1 MRFYENPLKTS
12 ENRLP
17 QRSYYIPENDGGYL
31 LLNGTWRF
39 HYYSKDVDL
48 EENITVWDEIDV
60 PSCWQARGYEN
71 PNYTNVNFPYP
82 VDPPYVPDD
91 NPCGVYEREF
101 EITNTD
107 NNTYFVFEGVASS
120 GVLYINGKYVG
131 FTTGNHLQSEFDITD
146 FVVKGTNTVRVV
158 VRKWACTSYLEDQDF
173 FRFNGI
179 FRDVYILS
187 RPKGHIVD
195 IDITTADNNIVVKF
209 DGKAK
214 ITLFDGDKILDTK
227 EADGDAVFTVE
238 NPVLW
243 NAELP
248 YLYTLKFES
257 CGEVITQKVGFR
269 TIEISDKY
277 ELLINGVSVKLQGVN
292 HHDTHP
298 TNGWTMTDEEILV
311 DLHLMKKLN
320 INCIRTSHYPP
331 TPKFLNYC
339 DELGFYVVLET
350 DIESHGFVHRLGSGD
365 KHPGYDVESLDWPC
379 QKPEWKNEHVERMVR
394 AVERDK
400 NHASIIMWS
409 TGNESGHGVNH
420 EAMIDW
426 VRERDDTRLVHC
438 EDASRK
444 SDSKSHPEYFNERYH
459 ADVYSRMYLSVD
471 DCINY
476 CENAERKQPLY
487 LCEYAHAM
495 GNGPGDVYDYWLVA
509 DKYSKFIGGCIWE
522 WADHT
527 VIEDGVSKYGGDWET
542 ELTHDSN
549 FCCDGMVFPDRSLK
563 AGSLEVKKAYQP
575 IRVSLEDGKLR
586 VWNRFSFKSL
596 SEYTLNY
603 QLVCD
608 EKVLESKKTVLNTK
622 ANEVTYIDL
631 DFEIPSECQYG
642 CYINAQLVDAE
653 GYELAVSQVELDV
666 PVTKLDTISHLA
678 ALEETE
684 KDIIA
689 KGENF
694 EYVFS
699 KHYGTFTSIKV
710 NGVEQLASKMI
721 LSVFRAPTDNERT
734 VKAHW
739 IKTGKSLSEN
749 LDYTFNKIYSSE
761 VVRGSIVTKGSLA
774 GVSVKPFMYF
784 TQTIII
790 AKDGTIEFD
799 IKANINERTYWLQRF
814 GYEFTLNDADAKF
827 KYFGKGPGE
836 TYNDLN
842 NYACYGMW
850 DSTASNEYVPYI
862 KPQEHGNH
870 FGVRYLEFNEGFKVV
885 ADTPFECNVSQYST
899 RDLYT
904 TKHAA
909 ELVKDGF
916 THVRIDYKNSGIG
929 SNSCGPKLMEKY
941 QLNEKEINFNF
952 KIKL

>member
-17 QRSYYIPENDGGYL
+17 QRSYYIPENKGGYL

-48 EENITVWDEIDV
+48 EENITSWDEIDV

-71 PNYTNVNFPYP
+71 PNYTNVNFPFP
-82 VDPPYVPDD
+82 VDVPYVPDD

-101 EITNTD
+101 EID
-107 NNTYFVFEGVASS
+107 NVDNKTYFVFEGVSS
-120 GVLYINGKYVG
+120 VGVLYINGKYVG

-158 VRKWACTSYLEDQDF
+158 VHKWACTSYLEDQDF

-187 RPKGHIVD
+187 RPKDHIVD

-214 ITLFDGDKILDTK
+214 VTLLDGEKELDVK
-227 EADGDAVFTVE
+227 DADGDAVFTVE
-238 NPVLW
+238 SPVLW
-243 NAELP
+243 NAEEP
-248 YLYTLKFES
+248 YLYTLRFETN
-257 CGEVITQKVGFR
+257 GEVITQKVGFR

-277 ELLINGVSVKLQGVN
+277 ELLINGVPVKLQGVN

-298 TNGWTMTDEEILV
+298 TNGWTMSDDDILV
-311 DLHLMKKLN
+311 DLRLMKKLN

-331 TPKFLNYC
+331 APKFLNFC
-339 DELGFYVVLET
+339 DEMGFYVVLET
-350 DIESHGFVHRLGSGD
+350 DIESHGFVHRLGTAE
-365 KHPGYDVESLDWPC
+365 KHPGYDVESFDWPC

-426 VRERDDTRLVHC
+426 VRERDNTRLVHC

-444 SDSKSHPEYFNERYH
+444 SVRKGFPQYFNERYH
-459 ADVYSRMYLSVD
+459 ADVYSRMYLSVQ
-471 DCINY
+471 DCTDY
-476 CENAERKQPLY
+476 CENAEYKQPLY

-495 GNGPGDVYDYWLVA
+495 GNGPGDVYDYWIVA
-509 DKYSKFIGGCIWE
+509 DKYPKFIGGCVWE

-563 AGSLEVKKAYQP
+563 AGSLEIKKAYQP
-575 IRVSLEDGKLR
+575 IRVSIEDGKLR

-596 SEYTLNY
+596 SEFKLKY

-608 EKVLESKKTVLNTK
+608 GTVLNSKETVLDTA
-622 ANEVTYIDL
+622 ANEVSYIDI
-631 DFEIPSECQYG
+631 DFDIPEKCKYG
-642 CYINAQLVDAE
+642 CYINAQLLDTDGFEVA
-653 GYELAVSQVELDV
+653 LSQVDLEV
-666 PVTKLDTISHLA
+666 PLEKIDTISLLA
-678 ALEETE
+678 ALEETDKE
-684 KDIIA
+684 IIA
-689 KGENF
+689 KGDGF
-694 EYVFS
+694 EYIFS
-699 KHYGTFTSIKV
+699 KHYGTFTSIKI
-710 NGVEQLASKMI
+710 NGVEQLASKMT

-739 IKTGKSLSEN
+739 IKLGKVSEN
-749 LDYTFNKIYSSE
+749 VDKTFNKVYSTE
-761 VVRGSIVTKGSLA
+761 VVRGSIVSKGSLA
-774 GVSVKPFMYF
+774 GVSVMPFLHF
-784 TQTIII
+784 TQTVTI

-799 IKANINERTYWLQRF
+799 VKANVNEATYWLQRF
-814 GYEFTLNDADAKF
+814 GYEFMLCNPDAEF
-827 KYFGKGPGE
+827 TYFGMGSGE
-836 TYNDLN
+836 TYNDLHR
-842 NYACYGMW
+842 YALNGMW
-850 DSTASNEYVPYI
+850 NSSASNEYVSYI
-862 KPQEHGNH
+862 RPQEHGNH
-870 FGVRYLEFNEGFKVV
+870 FGVRYLEFNDGFKVV
-885 ADTPFECNVSQYST
+885 SDDPFECNVSQYST
-899 RDLYT
+899 KELYT
-904 TKHAA
+904 KKHAA

-941 QLNEKEINFNF
+941 QLNEKEIQFNF